1 MNYSLG
7 ENNVL
12 DMTDT
17 LTGSQLDIL
26 FSPAQQQEIRN
37 ISSPGGNVDDRTVMP
52 LAENIQK

>member
-1 MNYSLG
+1 MNCSLG

-12 DMTDT
+12 DMSDT
-17 LTGSQLDIL
+17 SIGSQLDVL

-37 ISSPGGNVDDRTVMP
+37 ILSPGGNIDDRTVMP